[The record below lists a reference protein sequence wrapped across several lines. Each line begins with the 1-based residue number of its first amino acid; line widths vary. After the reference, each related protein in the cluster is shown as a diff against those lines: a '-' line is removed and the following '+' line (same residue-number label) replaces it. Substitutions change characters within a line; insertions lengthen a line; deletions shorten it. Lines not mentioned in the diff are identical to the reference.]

1 MIRRPII
8 YMSLRLQMLQVARL
22 SSRVLGEAVELV
34 EGFLRRQQN
43 ADGGFCDREG
53 RSDLYYTVFGIDASL
68 ALRMELDK
76 ARLRSWLAGFGSGEG
91 LDFVHFCSLIRCHS
105 FAGFE
110 AGQADAFRM
119 RLDAFRAEDGGF
131 HPSPGSSISTTY
143 GNFLAYGAWQDL
155 RGGVPDALRLARAF
169 QHLEVGDGSWANER
183 RVRAGSTTA
192 TAAAAAVLRDRGIFV
207 DGATGEWLLARLH
220 DQGGFLASPQA
231 PAPDL
236 LSTATA
242 LHALAGLD
250 VSFRSFRESCLDY
263 LDTLWTNEGSF
274 YGHWREETLDCE
286 YTYYALLALGHLSV
300 G

>member
-1 MIRRPII
+1 
-8 YMSLRLQMLQVARL
+8 MSLRIQMLQVARL
-22 SSRVLGEAVELV
+22 SSSVLGEAKELV

-76 ARLRSWLAGFGSGEG
+76 ARLRSWLGGFGAGEG
-91 LDFVHFCSLIRCHS
+91 LDFVHLCSLIRCCS

-110 AGQADAFRM
+110 AGQADVFRL
-119 RLDAFRAEDGGF
+119 RLDAFRAGDGGF
-131 HPSPGSSISTTY
+131 HPSPGSSVSTAY

-155 RGGVPDALRLARAF
+155 QGGVPNALDLTQSF
-169 QHLEVGDGSWANER
+169 QHLEIGDGSWANER
-183 RVRAGSTTA
+183 RVWAGSTTA
-192 TAAAAAVLRDRGIFV
+192 TAAAVAVLRDRGISV
-207 DGATGEWLLARLH
+207 GGAAGEWLLARLH
-220 DQGGFLASPQA
+220 GQGGFLASPQA

-250 VSFRSFRESCLDY
+250 VSFRPFKELCLDY

-274 YGHWREETLDCE
+274 YGHWQEETLDCE

>member
-1 MIRRPII
+1 
-8 YMSLRLQMLQVARL
+8 MSLRLQMLQVARL
-22 SSRVLGEAVELV
+22 SSRALGGAKELV

-43 ADGGFCDREG
+43 ADGGFRDREG
-53 RSDLYYTVFGIDASL
+53 RSDLYYAVFGIDASL
-68 ALRMELDK
+68 ALQMELDK
-76 ARLRSWLAGFGSGEG
+76 ARLRAWLAGFGAGKG
-91 LDFVHFCSLIRCHS
+91 LDFVHLCSLIRCRS

-110 AGQADAFRM
+110 EGQAERFRL

-131 HPSPGSSISTTY
+131 HPCPGSPVSTAY

-155 RGGVPDALRLARAF
+155 RGGVPDALRLAQSF
-169 QHLEVGDGSWANER
+169 QHLEIGDGSWANER
-183 RVRAGSTTA
+183 RIRAGATTA
-192 TAAAAAVLRDRGIFV
+192 TAAAVAVLRDQGISV
-207 DGATGEWLLARLH
+207 SETTSDWLLARLH

-250 VSFRSFRESCLDY
+250 VSFRPFKELCLDY
-263 LDTLWTNEGSF
+263 LDTLWINEGSF
-274 YGHWREETLDCE
+274 YGHWQEETLDCE

>member
-1 MIRRPII
+1 
-8 YMSLRLQMLQVARL
+8 MSLRLQMLQVARL
-22 SSRVLGEAVELV
+22 SSRALGEAKELV

-68 ALRMELDK
+68 ALQMELDK
-76 ARLRSWLAGFGSGEG
+76 ARLRSWLSGFGVGET
-91 LDFVHFCSLIRCHS
+91 LDFAHLCSLIRCRS

-110 AGQADAFRM
+110 EGQAAGLGL
-119 RLDAFRAEDGGF
+119 RLAAFRAEDGGF
-131 HPSPGSSISTTY
+131 HPSPGSLTSTAY

-155 RGGVPDALRLARAF
+155 RGGVPDALRLAQSF
-169 QHLEVGDGSWANER
+169 QYLEIGDGSWANDR
-183 RVRAGSTTA
+183 RIQAGSTTA
-192 TAAAAAVLRDRGIFV
+192 TAAALAVLRDRRISVSAAAG
-207 DGATGEWLLARLH
+207 DWLLARLH
-220 DQGGFLASPQA
+220 NQGGFLASPQA

-250 VSFRSFRESCLDY
+250 VSFRPFKELCLDY

-274 YGHWREETLDCE
+274 HGHWQEEALDCE

>member
-1 MIRRPII
+1 
-8 YMSLRLQMLQVARL
+8 MSLRLQMLQVARL
-22 SSRVLGEAVELV
+22 SSRVLGGAVELV

-43 ADGGFCDREG
+43 ADGGFRDREG
-53 RSDLYYTVFGIDASL
+53 CSDLYYTVFGIDASL

-76 ARLRSWLAGFGSGEG
+76 ARLRSWLAGFGAGEG
-91 LDFVHFCSLIRCHS
+91 LDFVHLCSLIRCLS

-110 AGQADAFRM
+110 EEQAAGLRL
-119 RLDAFRAEDGGF
+119 RLDAFQAEDRGF
-131 HPSPGSSISTTY
+131 HPSPGSPISTAY

-155 RGGVPDALRLARAF
+155 RGSIPEALRLAQSF

-183 RVRAGSTTA
+183 RVGAGSTTA
-192 TAAAAAVLRDRGIFV
+192 TAAAVAVLRDRRISV
-207 DGATGEWLLARLH
+207 NDATVGWLLARLH
-220 DQGGFLASPQA
+220 DQGGFLASSQA

-250 VSFRSFRESCLDY
+250 VSFRPFRELCLDY

-274 YGHWREETLDCE
+274 YGHWQEETLDCE

>member
-1 MIRRPII
+1 
-8 YMSLRLQMLQVARL
+8 MSLRLQMLQVARL
-22 SSRVLGEAVELV
+22 SSRVLVGGAVELV

-43 ADGGFCDREG
+43 DDGGFCDREG
-53 RSDLYYTVFGIDASL
+53 RSDLYYTVFGVDASL
-68 ALRMELDK
+68 ALQMELDK
-76 ARLRSWLAGFGSGEG
+76 AKIRSWLAGFGAGER
-91 LDFVHFCSLIRCHS
+91 LDFVHLCSLIRCRS

-110 AGQADAFRM
+110 SGQAEEFRL

-131 HPSPGSSISTTY
+131 HPSPGSPISTAY

-155 RGGVPDALRLARAF
+155 GGSVPDALRLAQSF

-192 TAAAAAVLRDRGIFV
+192 TAAAVAVLRDRRISV
-207 DGATGEWLLARLH
+207 NDATGEWLLARLH
-220 DQGGFLASPQA
+220 NQGGFLASPRA

-250 VSFRSFRESCLDY
+250 VSFRPFRELCLDY

-286 YTYYALLALGHLSV
+286 YAYYALLALGHLSV

>member
-1 MIRRPII
+1 
-8 YMSLRLQMLQVARL
+8 MSLRLQMLQVARL
-22 SSRVLGEAVELV
+22 SSRVLGGAVELV
-34 EGFLRRQQN
+34 EGFLQRQQN
-43 ADGGFCDREG
+43 ADGGFRDRAG

-76 ARLRSWLAGFGSGEG
+76 ARIRSWLAGFGAGEG
-91 LDFVHFCSLIRCHS
+91 LDFVHLCSLIRCLS
-105 FAGFE
+105 FAGFKE
-110 AGQADAFRM
+110 GQAEELRL

-131 HPSPGSSISTTY
+131 HPSLGSPISTAY

-155 RGGVPDALRLARAF
+155 QGSIPDALRLAQSF

-192 TAAAAAVLRDRGIFV
+192 TAAAVAVLRDRRISV
-207 DGATGEWLLARLH
+207 NDATGGWLLARLH
-220 DQGGFLASPQA
+220 DQGGFLASSRA

-250 VSFRSFRESCLDY
+250 VSFRPFRELCLDY